1 VIETAARR
9 PRIVVGVD
17 GSEPARRALLWAAE
31 EARLRDAD
39 LEVVHAWQHPTTTF
53 GLVLPADDRAAAEA
67 YARHVL
73 DVAVEALAGRG
84 LAVEPILVDGPPA
97 RALIEA
103 SAGAALVV
111 VGSRGRG
118 GFRGLLLGSVSGQA
132 MHHAR
137 CPVVVVR

>member
-1 VIETAARR
+1 VTEQAARR

-53 GLVLPADDRAAAEA
+53 GLVLPADDREAAAA
-67 YARHVL
+67 HARHLL
-73 DVAVEALAGRG
+73 DLAVEAVAGRG
-84 LAVEPILVDGPPA
+84 LTVEPILVDGPSA
-97 RALIEA
+97 RTLIET
-103 SAGAALVV
+103 SAGAALVA

-118 GFRGLLLGSVSGQA
+118 GFSGLLLGSVSGQV

-137 CPVVVVR
+137 CPVVIVP

>member
-1 VIETAARR
+1 MIETAARR

-67 YARHVL
+67 YAATCSTSPWRRSQVGASPWSPSSSTAPRL
-73 DVAVEALAGRG
+73 GR
-84 LAVEPILVDGPPA
+84 
-97 RALIEA
+97 
-103 SAGAALVV
+103 
-111 VGSRGRG
+111 
-118 GFRGLLLGSVSGQA
+118 
-132 MHHAR
+132 
-137 CPVVVVR
+137 

>member
-1 VIETAARR
+1 MSGDATRR
-9 PRIVVGVD
+9 SRVVVGVD

-39 LEVVHAWQHPTTTF
+39 LEVLHAWQHPTTTF
-53 GLVLPADDRAAAEA
+53 GLVLPADDREAAEA
-67 YARHVL
+67 HARHVL
-73 DVAVEALAGRG
+73 DVAVEAVTGTGVA
-84 LAVEPILVDGPPA
+84 AEPILVDAPSA
-97 RALIEA
+97 RALIET

-118 GFRGLLLGSVSGQA
+118 GFAGLLLGSVSGQV

-137 CPVVVVR
+137 CPVVVVP